1 MSSGPLTPPPST
13 ETEIEDAA
21 RTVGSPAPA
30 DSASTAA
37 SAASLTPDAFTRLFP
52 QIASFATEGDYS
64 ALIRTAE
71 AHDSSSED
79 ERQPT
84 RFFLTAPLVL
94 AYLINDDMCVP
105 STRALCP
112 HTPPCC
118 TPIRPFSNQLFG
130 LVASVSERKHTNVY
144 ARAQKLVEFVGQA
157 DFLDQSLGAVLSNML
172 AAFLNA
178 FRQRIFKLLQRAYMS
193 LPLSLAEKYLGM
205 SSDEVLS
212 AAASGGW
219 SYDSSTQILT
229 PAVKTVSAAPA
240 PVSTLS
246 TFGFVSSSVAK
257 LEM

>member
-79 ERQPT
+79 ERQAT

-94 AYLINDDMCVP
+94 AYLINDDIPPARC
-105 STRALCP
+105 AL
-112 HTPPCC
+112 
-118 TPIRPFSNQLFG
+118 IRLPAALQSAPFSNQLFG

-178 FRQRIFKLLQRAYMS
+178 FRQRTFKLLQRAYMS